1 MELAHDQ
8 ESATEGLP
16 VAKSYAQ
23 DTEVPIRTAIER
35 GARSEPLA
43 KSKSAPASAPA
54 AKPKAH
60 ELPLWVWLSLG
71 ASGLVILLLLAK
83 ILFG

>member
-1 MELAHDQ
+1 MALDQ

-16 VAKSYAQ
+16 IARSYEQ

-35 GARSEPLA
+35 SVPREVREKA
-43 KSKSAPASAPA
+43 KAPSQPVPASR
-54 AKPKAH
+54 PKAH
-60 ELPLWVWLSLG
+60 ELPLWAWIALG
-71 ASGLVILLLLAK
+71 TSGIVILLLLGK